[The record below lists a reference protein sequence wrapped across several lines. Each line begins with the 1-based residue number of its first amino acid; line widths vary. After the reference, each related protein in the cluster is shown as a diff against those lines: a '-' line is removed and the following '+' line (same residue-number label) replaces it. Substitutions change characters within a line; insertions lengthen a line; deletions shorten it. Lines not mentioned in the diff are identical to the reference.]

1 MNNIVG
7 VGKLL
12 MTIPVGNILGEGV
25 FWDDKTQSIW
35 WTDIEAAEIF
45 NYSITSK
52 SLRIIVMPYR
62 VGSFGLTQ
70 NAEQLIVAFDRGIA
84 LYHLKTEEA
93 QWLAKPESHLTNN
106 RFNDGR
112 VDRQGRFWAGTMV
125 ENGSYPSSDAALY
138 CIDHQGQC
146 LKVCENISISNGL
159 CWSPDGLTMY
169 HADSQ
174 KHEIFQYDFD
184 PNTVS
189 VSNKR
194 SFVTTGQMI
203 FPDGSEVDAAG
214 YIWNAQWGG
223 GQVVRYRP
231 NGQVDLTLTLP
242 VTNPTSISIGGPNM
256 DWLIITSAK
265 HSLSA
270 EQLSKESQAG
280 DVFIYP
286 LVGIKGLNS
295 PLAKFTKIMSNY
307 QSLNT
312 FSHFLDE

>member
-25 FWDDKTQSIW
+25 LWDDKTQSIW

-45 NYSITSK
+45 NYSITTQ
-52 SLRIIVMPYR
+52 SLRTIAMPYR

-84 LYHLKTEEA
+84 LYHLKTREV
-93 QWLAKPESHLTNN
+93 QWLATPESHLTNN

-125 ENGSYPSSDAALY
+125 ENGPYPSSDAALY
-138 CIDHQGQC
+138 CVAHQGQC
-146 LKVCENISISNGL
+146 LEVCENISISNGL

-169 HADSQ
+169 HADSPT
-174 KHEIFQYDFD
+174 HEIFQYDFD
-184 PNTVS
+184 PNTAS

-194 SFVTTGQMI
+194 SFVTTEQMI

-214 YIWNAQWGG
+214 YIWNAQWGE
-223 GQVVRYRP
+223 RYAK
-231 NGQVDLTLTLP
+231 LP
-242 VTNPTSISIGGPNM
+242 
-256 DWLIITSAK
+256 L
-265 HSLSA
+265 
-270 EQLSKESQAG
+270 
-280 DVFIYP
+280 
-286 LVGIKGLNS
+286 LNR
-295 PLAKFTKIMSNY
+295 K
-307 QSLNT
+307 
-312 FSHFLDE
+312 

>member
-25 FWDDKTQSIW
+25 LWDDKTQSIW

-45 NYSITSK
+45 NYSITTQ
-52 SLRIIVMPYR
+52 SLRTIAMPYR

-84 LYHLKTEEA
+84 LYHLKTREV
-93 QWLAKPESHLTNN
+93 QWLATPELHLTNN

-125 ENGSYPSSDAALY
+125 ENGPYPSSDAALY
-138 CIDHQGQC
+138 CVAHQGQC
-146 LKVCENISISNGL
+146 LEVCENISISNGL

-169 HADSQ
+169 HADSPT
-174 KHEIFQYDFD
+174 HEIFQYDFD
-184 PNTVS
+184 PNTAS

-194 SFVTTGQMI
+194 SFVTTEQMI

-223 GQVVRYRP
+223 GKVVRYRP
-231 NGQVDLTLTLP
+231 NGQVYLTLILP
-242 VTNPTSISIGGPNM
+242 VTNPTSIAIGGPNM

-270 EQLSKESQAG
+270 EQLSNESQAG
-280 DVFIYP
+280 DVFIYQ
-286 LVGIKGLNS
+286 LVGIYGLQS
-295 PLAKFTKIMSNY
+295 HLAEISKIFT
-307 QSLNT
+307 
-312 FSHFLDE
+312 

>member
-25 FWDDKTQSIW
+25 LWDDKTQSIW

-45 NYSITSK
+45 NYSITTQ
-52 SLRIIVMPYR
+52 SLRTIAMPYR

-84 LYHLKTEEA
+84 LYHLKTREV
-93 QWLAKPESHLTNN
+93 QWLATPESHLTNN

-125 ENGSYPSSDAALY
+125 ENGPYPSSDAALY
-138 CIDHQGQC
+138 CVAHQGQC

-169 HADSQ
+169 HADSPI
-174 KHEIFQYDFD
+174 HEIFQYDFE
-184 PNTVS
+184 PNTAS

-194 SFVTTGQMI
+194 SFVTTEKMI

-223 GQVVRYRP
+223 GKVVRYRP

-242 VTNPTSISIGGPNM
+242 VTNPTSIAIGGPNM
-256 DWLIITSAK
+256 DWLIISSAK

-270 EQLSKESQAG
+270 EQLSNESQAG
-280 DVFIYP
+280 DVFIYQ
-286 LVGIKGLNS
+286 LVGIYGLQS
-295 PLAKFTKIMSNY
+295 HLAEISKIFT
-307 QSLNT
+307 
-312 FSHFLDE
+312 

>member
-25 FWDDKTQSIW
+25 LWDDKTQSIW

-45 NYSITSK
+45 NYSITTQ
-52 SLRIIVMPYR
+52 SLRTIAMPYR

-84 LYHLKTEEA
+84 LYHLKTREV
-93 QWLAKPESHLTNN
+93 QWLATPESHLTNN

-125 ENGSYPSSDAALY
+125 ENGPYPSSYAALY
-138 CIDHQGQC
+138 CVAHQGQC

-169 HADSQ
+169 HADSPT
-174 KHEIFQYDFD
+174 HEIFQYDFD
-184 PNTVS
+184 PNTAS

-194 SFVTTGQMI
+194 SFVTTEQMI

-242 VTNPTSISIGGPNM
+242 VTNPTSIAIGGQNM

-270 EQLSKESQAG
+270 EQLSNEPQAG
-280 DVFIYP
+280 DVFIYQ
-286 LVGIKGLNS
+286 LVGIYGLQS
-295 PLAKFTKIMSNY
+295 HLAEISKIFT
-307 QSLNT
+307 
-312 FSHFLDE
+312 

>member
-25 FWDDKTQSIW
+25 LWDDKTQSIW

-45 NYSITSK
+45 NYSITTQ
-52 SLRIIVMPYR
+52 SLRTITMPYR

-84 LYHLKTEEA
+84 LYHLKTREV
-93 QWLAKPESHLTNN
+93 QWLATPESHLTNN

-125 ENGSYPSSDAALY
+125 ENGPYPSSDAALY
-138 CIDHQGQC
+138 CVAHQGQC

-169 HADSQ
+169 HADSPT
-174 KHEIFQYDFD
+174 HEIFQYDFE
-184 PNTVS
+184 PNTAS

-194 SFVTTGQMI
+194 SFVTTEKMI

-242 VTNPTSISIGGPNM
+242 VTNPTSIAIGGPNM

-270 EQLSKESQAG
+270 EQLSNESQAG
-280 DVFIYP
+280 DVFIYQ
-286 LVGIKGLNS
+286 LVGIYGLQS
-295 PLAKFTKIMSNY
+295 HLAEISKIFT
-307 QSLNT
+307 
-312 FSHFLDE
+312 

>member
-1 MNNIVG
+1 M
-7 VGKLL
+7 L
-12 MTIPVGNILGEGV
+12 
-25 FWDDKTQSIW
+25 WDDKTQAIW

-45 NYSITSK
+45 NYSITTQ
-52 SLRIIVMPYR
+52 SLRTITMPYR

-84 LYHLKTEEA
+84 LYHLKTREVH
-93 QWLAKPESHLTNN
+93 WLATPESHLTNN

-125 ENGSYPSSDAALY
+125 KNGPYPSSDAALY
-138 CIDHQGQC
+138 CVAPQGQC

-159 CWSPDGLTMY
+159 CWSPDRLTMY
-169 HADSQ
+169 HADSPT
-174 KHEIFQYDFD
+174 HEIFQYDFD
-184 PNTVS
+184 PNTAS
-189 VSNKR
+189 VSNKC
-194 SFVTTGQMI
+194 SFVTTEQMI

-242 VTNPTSISIGGPNM
+242 VTNPTSIAIGGPKM
-256 DWLIITSAK
+256 DWLITSAK

-270 EQLSKESQAG
+270 EQLSNESQAG
-280 DVFIYP
+280 DVFIYQ
-286 LVGIKGLNS
+286 LVGINGLQS
-295 PLAKFTKIMSNY
+295 PLAEISKIFT
-307 QSLNT
+307 
-312 FSHFLDE
+312 

>member
-25 FWDDKTQSIW
+25 LWDDKTQSIW

-45 NYSITSK
+45 NYSITTQ
-52 SLRIIVMPYR
+52 SLRTIAMPYR

-84 LYHLKTEEA
+84 LYHLKTREV
-93 QWLAKPESHLTNN
+93 QWLATPESHLTNN

-125 ENGSYPSSDAALY
+125 ENGPYPSSDAALY
-138 CIDHQGQC
+138 CVAHQGQC

-159 CWSPDGLTMY
+159 CWSRDGLTMY
-169 HADSQ
+169 HADSPT
-174 KHEIFQYDFD
+174 HEIFQYDFD
-184 PNTVS
+184 PNTAS

-194 SFVTTGQMI
+194 SFVTTEQMI

-242 VTNPTSISIGGPNM
+242 VTNPTSIAIGGPNM

-270 EQLSKESQAG
+270 EQLSNESQAG
-280 DVFIYP
+280 DVFIYQ
-286 LVGIKGLNS
+286 LVGIYGLQS
-295 PLAKFTKIMSNY
+295 HLAEISKIFT
-307 QSLNT
+307 
-312 FSHFLDE
+312 